1 MQDVSSSKYV
11 QEVEILRQRFATL
24 PAATQRLDGIHRNIM
39 RLAQGKLP
47 QRLPNLILP
56 EAVLVEWAL
65 AQPQQ
70 DFTQSAAEFQRLDRC
85 LQDYRG
91 FLQDEFGFWG
101 QITQAA
107 AAAIARLPGKRYLEV
122 MAGNGYLSYGLR
134 QFKQQVYA
142 TDSLGWVAENE
153 TGKQQLT
160 PIEQLDALAA
170 YRKYRYQIDYVL
182 MVWSPD
188 GVPID
193 WQLLQLMRQDTP
205 QIPLLCIGER
215 NGCTNSAA
223 FWQHAY
229 FQQNEQVATLNS
241 YFPTLDLVQEQL
253 FWIR

>member
-1 MQDVSSSKYV
+1 MADVMATKYM
-11 QEVEILRQRFATL
+11 QEVRWLRQRYATL
-24 PAATQRLDGIHRNIM
+24 PAVTQRLDGILRNVM
-39 RLAQGKLP
+39 RLAQHKLP
-47 QRLPNLILP
+47 RELPNLILP
-56 EAVLVEWAL
+56 ETVLIEWSL

-70 DFTQSAAEFQRLDRC
+70 DFNQAAAEFQRLDRC
-85 LQDYRG
+85 LQNYRG
-91 FLQDEFGFWG
+91 FLQDQFGFWG
-101 QITQAA
+101 QITQAVA
-107 AAAIARLPGKRYLEV
+107 ASIARLPGNRYLEV

-160 PIEQLDALAA
+160 SVEKLDALAA
-170 YRKYRYQIDYVL
+170 YRKYRHEIDYVV

-215 NGCTNSAA
+215 NGCTNSSQ
-223 FWQHAY
+223 FWQQADY
-229 FQQNEQVATLNS
+229 QQNAQVATLNRN
-241 YFPTLDLVQEQL
+241 FPPLDLVAEQL
-253 FWIR
+253 FWIY